1 MLAALPVRS
10 LVILALGAALTA
22 CSPAESTADAEASA
36 KQDPPGAALPL
47 SIGGRAAAEGAGLYE
62 TAINC
67 AAAIEITSERLAQMA
82 SNPNSNEINLLDR
95 AKDHFEEQAGKAQA
109 DNSEIAGSPAAAIA
123 RRRTEK
129 ADATKEQAQLAI
141 ACLRRFGDDVG

>member
-1 MLAALPVRS
+1 MVALPSFRS
-10 LVILALGAALTA
+10 IALIALGASLAA
-22 CSPAESTADAEASA
+22 CSSSDSTADAETMA
-36 KQDPPGAALPL
+36 KEDPPGAALPL
-47 SIGGRAAAEGAGLYE
+47 SIGGRAAAEGDSLYE

-82 SNPNSNEINLLDR
+82 SNPNSNEINLLGR

-109 DNSEIAGSPAAAIA
+109 EDSEIVGSPAAAIA